1 MKAIEQDV
9 YQLAKENNAMLIR
22 LVDRLDEVT
31 SEEYV
36 TKEQV
41 RAFISDVIGNLF
53 AYWMLNPNGSEP
65 RVSKQDIMDIINQ
78 MKV

>member
-1 MKAIEQDV
+1 MEAINQDI